1 MPKPDV
7 LVRATGDYCAIVDG
21 VPPDVR
27 TLTKDVTGKV
37 VRRVGRFIQLGL
49 IGAARCVGSAKLP
62 PDTAVY
68 LTSRRGDLEV
78 TIEVMQELFRD
89 GHAPKPLSFINTV
102 SNAAC
107 YYVARH
113 FELHGRSCF
122 VGGGS
127 FAFESA
133 LNLALLEMRAG
144 VVRSALVGCVEIAT
158 DPLDVHRRRVGV
170 GPDAVIAEASH
181 WVWLEAGDGGRVLGG
196 VDAAEV
202 FAGLDELKGWFAG
215 QRQDGGGATAFATGQ
230 SFSEADATGLQREL
244 GLQKAFNYRVGR
256 GYYDCQSGA
265 LIGAFLAEKA
275 SGAGAVLHVNA
286 APDGR
291 LAAMLV
297 RR

>member
-1 MPKPDV
+1 MPKPEV
-7 LVRATGDYCAIVDG
+7 LVHATGDYCGIVDG
-21 VPPDVR
+21 APPEVR
-27 TLTKDVTGKV
+27 ALTKDVTGKP

-49 IGAARCVGSAKLP
+49 IGAARCVGAAKLP

-78 TIEVMQELFRD
+78 TIEVMEELFRD

-122 VGGGS
+122 VGGGYFS
-127 FAFESA
+127 FESA

-144 VVRSALVGCVEIAT
+144 IVRSALVGCIDIAT
-158 DPLDVHRRRVGV
+158 DPLDIHRRRLGLAADAAVG
-170 GPDAVIAEASH
+170 EASH
-181 WVWLEAGDGGRVLGG
+181 WVWLEAGDGGRALGA
-196 VDAAEV
+196 VEAAEI
-202 FAGLDELKGWFAG
+202 FSGPGELKAWFAS
-215 QRQDGGGATAFATGQ
+215 QRQDRGDTVFAAGQ
-230 SFSEADATGLQREL
+230 FLTEADATHIQHEL
-244 GLQKAFNYRVGR
+244 GLTGAFNYRTGR

-265 LIGAFLAEKA
+265 LIGAFLAEKG
-275 SGAGAVLHVNA
+275 SGAAAVLHVNA

-291 LAAMLV
+291 LAAMLA